1 MLQTNWLLY
10 ALLGMLFLSLAN
22 FFLKIFV
29 RDFKTPKIGATG
41 LLVLAVIAV
50 VFLAAAYHYLFS
62 GEQAS
67 TLGVVLAVI
76 VFSLLGFVCV
86 FTALREGKVALVTA
100 VLSLGTLVLA
110 VLSILFL
117 GDRFTPKEVLAM
129 LFALLSIGLLI
140 L

>member
-1 MLQTNWLLY
+1 MVLLSV
-10 ALLGMLFLSLAN
+10 ANLSLKVFA
-22 FFLKIFV
+22 
-29 RDFKTPKIGATG
+29 RDFKAPKIDATG

-67 TLGVVLAVI
+67 TLGIVLAVI
-76 VFSLLGFVCV
+76 VFSLLGFVCI

-100 VLSLGTLVLA
+100 VLSLSTVVVA

-117 GDRFTPKEVLAM
+117 GDKFTAKELMAM
-129 LFALLSIGLLI
+129 LFAMLSIGLLI